1 MTEKLFYEDSHMI
14 TFSAVVKACEQ
25 VGEYYEAVL
34 DRTAFFPEGGGQLA
48 DPGLIDGI
56 QVLDVQER
64 DGVIY
69 HKMEK
74 PLIVGCKVEGKLDWE
89 ERFSRMQQHSG
100 EHIVSG
106 IVHQKY
112 GYDNVGFHMGTDA
125 ITIDFNGVLTKSQ
138 LQEIEEIAN
147 RVVAENVEF
156 QVLYPNRE
164 ELESI
169 YYRSKIE
176 IEGQVR
182 LVIVPGYDACAC
194 CAPHVEKS
202 GEIGIIKF
210 VGLQNYKGG
219 VRVSL
224 LCGFRALRDYEFK
237 CEQMKELSVMLSAPE
252 EEIVDEV
259 NRLKEELSKQ
269 KGRIYELQ
277 MQLLQG
283 KAACLQGGEECV
295 ILFEEELEGNAPRE
309 LANLILAKNIGV
321 VAVFTTATGGGYRY
335 VIGSKFVDVRELSKE
350 LNSAFNGRGGG
361 KPEMVQGS
369 LFGAE
374 ETIKEKIEGIIQN
387 MDVTKMLKKCCNED
401 SHHI

>member
-14 TFSAVVKACEQ
+14 TFSAVVKTCEQ

-56 QVLDVQER
+56 RVLDVQER
-64 DGVIY
+64 EGVIY
-69 HKMEK
+69 HTVEK
-74 PLIVGCKVEGKLDWE
+74 PLTPGCQVEGQLDWE

-138 LQEIEEIAN
+138 LQEIEELAN
-147 RVVAENVEF
+147 RVVTENVEF
-156 QVLYPNRE
+156 QVLYPKRE

-194 CAPHVEKS
+194 CAPHVKKS

-224 LCGFRALRDYEFK
+224 LCGFRALHDYELK
-237 CEQMKELSVMLSAPE
+237 CERMKELSVMLSAPE
-252 EEIVDEV
+252 HEIVDEV
-259 NRLKEELSKQ
+259 SRLKEELSAQ
-269 KGRIYELQ
+269 KEKIYELQ
-277 MQLLQG
+277 MQLLQS
-283 KAACLQGGEECV
+283 KVHQIEDNTTSV
-295 ILFEEELEGNAPRE
+295 VLFEEGLEGNGPRE
-309 LANLILAKNIGV
+309 LVNLILEKNVGV
-321 VAVFTTATGGGYRY
+321 GAVFAATENEDYRY
-335 VIGSKFVDVRELSKE
+335 VIGSRCVDVRELSKE
-350 LNSAFNGRGGG
+350 LNNTFNGRGGG

-369 LFGAE
+369 LAGAE
-374 ETIKEKIEGIIQN
+374 ATIRKEIEALIQKL
-387 MDVTKMLKKCCNED
+387 DVTKMLKKCCNED